1 MCWTQLC
8 ERYKSKTNKAK
19 NTTQY
24 MLNTTMHKTQDADKQ
39 NKKHN
44 AICVEH
50 HHTHCPGSVY
60 ALQYKMV
67 VLNLFYGSS
76 FPCDHASTFSI

>member
-8 ERYKSKTNKAK
+8 ERYKPKTNKTK

-50 HHTHCPGSVY
+50 HHTQDTRRRKTKRKTQHNMCWTPLYSN
-60 ALQYKMV
+60 K
-67 VLNLFYGSS
+67 
-76 FPCDHASTFSI
+76 